1 MPSGSFVKYGVIVK
15 ILYIGLTFGT
25 LHAKTERPPY
35 IIMHSVPFHPLSNTF
50 PQGCGKLKYILI
62 NI

>member
-35 IIMHSVPFHPLSNTF
+35 INSHYHAFRTISPL
-50 PQGCGKLKYILI
+50 I
-62 NI
+62 

>member
-25 LHAKTERPPY
+25 LHAKTERPPHINRHY
-35 IIMHSVPFHPLSNTF
+35 KTFRTISPL
-50 PQGCGKLKYILI
+50 I
-62 NI
+62 